1 MLDNL
6 FIMIFSFI

>member
-6 FIMIFSFI
+6 FH

>member
-6 FIMIFSFI
+6 FEYFD